1 MRSRNSSAP
10 SVPAPG
16 LALLGALLSLAL
28 PGIGHV
34 LIGAWRRGILLFLS
48 LASMLGL
55 MIWRISLVG
64 RREPDFPSKVSKAFE
79 LQPILLAV
87 AVVLALIYL
96 WIALDLVLAARQ
108 ARGAGNPALWFL
120 VLAAYFALG
129 WQIGDI
135 DLLKLA
141 TQARAAGPFLVNIAW
156 PWERAVYREPML
168 LAADVEVRIP
178 CFGTPPDLPE
188 PVRGEAYL
196 AVDPA
201 CGDLSTQEGGP
212 GTTLTLRGIGF
223 APATET
229 EIWWRDELRNEF
241 RQRQGGDYLKVNTDE
256 QGAFQVDV
264 IIPYRL
270 IPPAEAGDFSTWEL
284 EGRQLSALG
293 PAEPSTELLSAIEK
307 MVETIFLGM
316 MATAFGIVLSI
327 PASFLAARNLMSG
340 SRITLWIYYLTRTLL
355 NIVRSIE
362 PLIWAVIALIV
373 VGLGPF
379 AGILA
384 LTLHSIAALGKL
396 YSEAIESIDPGPLEA
411 IQATGANWLQTVIYG
426 VVPQV
431 VPPFVSF
438 TIYRWD
444 INVRMSTI
452 IGLVGGGGIGFL
464 LIQWLRLGDYKAA
477 GIAVW
482 FITIAVALLDY
493 VSSEIRQRYI

>member
-1 MRSRNSSAP
+1 VRASRASGHRRTCRSR
-10 SVPAPG
+10 
-16 LALLGALLSLAL
+16 
-28 PGIGHV
+28 
-34 LIGAWRRGILLFLS
+34 W
-48 LASMLGL
+48 
-55 MIWRISLVG
+55 
-64 RREPDFPSKVSKAFE
+64 
-79 LQPILLAV
+79 
-87 AVVLALIYL
+87 
-96 WIALDLVLAARQ
+96 AA
-108 ARGAGNPALWFL
+108 
-120 VLAAYFALG
+120 
-129 WQIGDI
+129 
-135 DLLKLA
+135 
-141 TQARAAGPFLVNIAW
+141 
-156 PWERAVYREPML
+156 
-168 LAADVEVRIP
+168 
-178 CFGTPPDLPE
+178 
-188 PVRGEAYL
+188 EAYL
-196 AVDPA
+196 TVDPL
-201 CGDLSTQEGGP
+201 CGDLSTPEGGP
-212 GTTLTLRGIGF
+212 GTTLTLRGTGF

-241 RQRQGGDYLKVNTDE
+241 RQRQGGEYLKLDTDE

-264 IIPYRL
+264 TIPYRL
-270 IPPAEAGDFSTWEL
+270 IPPAEAGNFSTWEL
-284 EGRQLSALG
+284 EARQLSALG

-327 PASFLAARNLMSG
+327 PASFLAAKNLMSG

-396 YSEAIESIDPGPLEA
+396 YRKRSNPSIPPAGSYLPPGR
-411 IQATGANWLQTVIYG
+411 TGCNGHLRRGA
-426 VVPQV
+426 
-431 VPPFVSF
+431 VSGPAF
-438 TIYRWD
+438 ISYTIYRWD

-493 VSSEIRQRYI
+493 VSSEIRQRYV

>member
-1 MRSRNSSAP
+1 MRNRNSSSP
-10 SVPAPG
+10 SVPTPG
-16 LALLGALLSLAL
+16 RALLGALLSLAL
-28 PGIGHV
+28 PGFGHL

-55 MIWRISLVG
+55 LIWRVNLVG
-64 RREPDFPSKVSKAFE
+64 RRESDFPSMVRKSFE

-87 AVVLALIYL
+87 AVGLALIYL
-96 WIALDLVLAARQ
+96 WIALDLVLVSRRARW
-108 ARGAGNPALWFL
+108 AGNPALWFL
-120 VLAAYFALG
+120 ILAAYFAMG

-135 DLLKLA
+135 NLVTLA
-141 TQARAAGPFLVNIAW
+141 TQAQDAGPFLANIAW
-156 PWERAVYREPML
+156 PWERAVYREPKL
-168 LAADVEVRIP
+168 LAATVDVRIP
-178 CFGTPPDLPE
+178 CFDVPPELPD
-188 PVRGEAYL
+188 PVRGEPYL
-196 AVDPA
+196 AVDPT

-212 GTTLTLRGIGF
+212 GTTLMLSGAGF
-223 APATET
+223 SPDTET

-241 RQRQGGDYLKVNTDE
+241 RQRQGGEYLKVTTDA
-256 QGAFQVDV
+256 QGAFQIGV

-270 IPPAEAGDFSTWEL
+270 IPPAEAGNFSTWEL
-284 EGRQLSALG
+284 EARQLSALG

-327 PASFLAARNLMSG
+327 PVSFLAAKNLMSG

-411 IQATGANWLQTVIYG
+411 IHATGANWLQTVVYG
-426 VVPQV
+426 VVPQG

-444 INVRMSTI
+444 INVRMSTV

-477 GIAVW
+477 GLAVW

-493 VSSEIRQRYI
+493 VGSEIRQRYV

>member
-1 MRSRNSSAP
+1 MRNRNSSSP
-10 SVPAPG
+10 PIPTPG
-16 LALLGALLSLAL
+16 RALLGALLSLAL
-28 PGIGHV
+28 PGFGHL

-55 MIWRISLVG
+55 LIWRVRLVG
-64 RREPDFPSKVSKAFE
+64 RREPDFPSMVRKSFE

-96 WIALDLVLAARQ
+96 WIALDLLLASRR
-108 ARGAGNPALWFL
+108 ARGAGSPAVWFL
-120 VLAAYFALG
+120 ILAAYFALG

-135 DLLKLA
+135 NLVTLA
-141 TQARAAGPFLVNIAW
+141 TQAQDAGPFLASIAW
-156 PWERAVYREPML
+156 PWERAIYREPML
-168 LAADVEVRIP
+168 LAAEVEVRIP
-178 CFGTPPDLPE
+178 CFETPPELPE
-188 PVRGEAYL
+188 PVLGEPYL
-196 AVDPA
+196 AVDPT
-201 CGDLSTQEGGP
+201 CGDLSTPEGGP
-212 GTTLTLRGIGF
+212 GTTLTLSGAGF
-223 APATET
+223 SPATET

-241 RQRQGGDYLKVNTDE
+241 RQRQGGEYLKVISDE
-256 QGAFQVDV
+256 QGAFQIGVV
-264 IIPYRL
+264 IPYRT

-284 EGRQLSALG
+284 EARQLRALG
-293 PAEPSTELLSAIEK
+293 PAELSTELLSAIEK

-327 PASFLAARNLMSG
+327 PVSFLAAKNLMSG

-411 IQATGANWLQTVIYG
+411 IQATGANWLQTVVYG

-444 INVRMSTI
+444 INVRMSTV

-464 LIQWLRLGDYKAA
+464 LVQWLRVGDYKAA

-482 FITIAVALLDY
+482 FITITVAVLDY
-493 VSSEIRQRYI
+493 VSSEIRQRYV